1 MCVEVSLVHVS
12 IDNGESM
19 DKICKIYDIWER
31 RNGGGKREREREEE
45 RGRQTDR
52 EILHL
57 CMFIKD

>member
-31 RNGGGKREREREEE
+31 RNGGGKRERERERKRE
-45 RGRQTDR
+45 GDRQTER
-52 EILHL
+52 YYIYVCL
-57 CMFIKD
+57 